1 MNEEQH
7 SKAKPYVA
15 SPLVPLQYY
24 SGFGRRLSALL
35 IDVVIVLPILRYFG
49 LFGAPEGYELGFQ
62 LQPLGMMYILLYYIV
77 LEGSPLRASLGK
89 LATSQVVTDEFGE
102 KISIIHTVGR
112 NLAKLLTLM
121 SIMLGF
127 FTILFTKRNQALH
140 DLSSRT
146 CVMTRRE
153 T

>member
-1 MNEEQH
+1 
-7 SKAKPYVA
+7 
-15 SPLVPLQYY
+15 
-24 SGFGRRLSALL
+24 
-35 IDVVIVLPILRYFG
+35 
-49 LFGAPEGYELGFQ
+49 
-62 LQPLGMMYILLYYIV
+62 MYILLYYIV

-102 KISIIHTVGR
+102 KIGIMHTVGR